1 MFRDPVQFAHSR
13 VTAEPR
19 EAVPRTRLWIAP
31 PSISGSDC
39 APRQFTDGEN
49 ILAKLRGGQISD
61 AARALPSA
69 ENDANTERTVE
80 TQIPGFGL
88 VRFVFTKQT
97 GKRGNH
103 GHTSGHLK
111 RCRSVGEQRLVRQPV
126 KN

>member
-1 MFRDPVQFAHSR
+1 MAGMRRDVPRPVQFARSR
-13 VTAEPR
+13 VTAQPR

-97 GKRGNH
+97 GKKGK
-103 GHTSGHLK
+103 S
-111 RCRSVGEQRLVRQPV
+111 RSYFWSPQALS
-126 KN
+126 